1 MATDAGSRVL
11 DGQSPEA
18 VRATARVLAGGELAG
33 VPTETV
39 YGLAARADQDG
50 AVAKIFA
57 AKGRPSDHPLIVHVL
72 DEQGA
77 RVFGQDLPPIAH
89 RLIEAFWPGPLTLI
103 VRRVPG
109 IAAAAAGGQDT
120 VGLRCPSH
128 PVFRALMAECRALG
142 VEGLAAPS
150 ANRFGRVSPTTA
162 AHVADEFDPGLTVL
176 DGGPC
181 DVGIESTIVDVS
193 RGGLVLLRPGVLTPE
208 QLEAAAGL
216 PLQAPDAR
224 APRASGTL
232 AAHYAPRATVRLMS
246 TETLREALSSE
257 PPAGLAV
264 YSRTS
269 FDGTCAPALH
279 RAMPAQAR
287 AAARQLFAVLRE
299 LDAAGATEIW
309 IEAPPQE
316 AAWDG
321 VRDRLSRAAAA
332 FAPR

>member
-1 MATDAGSRVL
+1 MTESGFQVL
-11 DGQSPEA
+11 DGQSPDA
-18 VRATARVLAGGELAG
+18 VRATARVLAAGELAG

-39 YGLAARADQDG
+39 YGLAARADQDD

-77 RVFGQDLPPIAH
+77 RVFGQDLSPVAH
-89 RLIEAFWPGPLTLI
+89 QLIEAFWPGPLTLI

-181 DVGIESTIVDVS
+181 EVGIESTIVDVS
-193 RGGLVLLRPGVLTPE
+193 RGGLVLLRPGVLTPA

-216 PLQAPDAR
+216 ALHAPDAQ

-232 AAHYAPRATVRLMS
+232 AAHYAPRATVRLMGS
-246 TETLREALSSE
+246 EALRAALAGDR
-257 PPAGLAV
+257 PAGLAV
-264 YSRTS
+264 YSRSS
-269 FDGTCAPALH
+269 FAGTGAPALH